1 MPEPESIDR
10 ICPALEHEYSD
21 LWWEQPHAVLVELAR
36 GRSRGRIVAISE
48 EDIKNLIEDF
58 TAVLLPRWE
67 EAARLETLQREVAL
81 LKGRCA
87 VLERLSP
94 ILVPIESFAPE
105 PYEVVKPLHA
115 VVRYQN
121 EQYIASFFDAN
132 LSASGDTQV
141 EAVLNLKDIIAG
153 TFEILTTLQE
163 SELGPGPLQQ
173 RKVLEE
179 FVQKKD

>member
-1 MPEPESIDR
+1 MAEPESTDR
-10 ICPALEHEYSD
+10 ICPALEDEYSD
-21 LWWEQPHAVLVELAR
+21 RWWEQPHSVLVEPVHR
-36 GRSRGRIVAISE
+36 RSRVRIVAIPGVE
-48 EDIKNLIEDF
+48 IGNLMEDF
-58 TAVLLPRWE
+58 TAALLPRWE
-67 EAARLETLQREVAL
+67 VAVRLETLQREVAL

-141 EAVLNLKDIIAG
+141 EAVLNLKDIIAS